1 MFFDDEPLTLKKR
14 AILKEPPPIPDT
26 GWQRPEYPPDL
37 SDAAYIGF
45 DVETKEN
52 DFEHGP
58 GWSRGQ
64 AHIVGASIAA
74 VDRLGNRGQW
84 YFPVRHEVEP
94 EWNLNPAHVFPWLKT
109 TLETPHIPKIGA
121 NLTYDIGNLT
131 EENIFVLGELHD
143 VQFAEA
149 LINDAG
155 EVNLEFL
162 AEKYGGTGKLTSELY
177 QWCAD
182 AYGEEPTPLQR
193 KNIWRAP
200 PRLVGPYA
208 EVDASLPT
216 KILPLQWQ
224 IMERE
229 GTLGVYRMEC
239 DLIPLMV
246 RMRLAGVRIDVEFA
260 EQLYIKL
267 GNDIQTMYA
276 ELFRQTGIRANV
288 LAPTELALIFDH
300 LGLRYNRT
308 PTGKPSFQKEW
319 LKLQALTHPIIQ
331 LILDIREL
339 EKLRGTFVRGY
350 LLERNVNGV
359 IHCQFHQMRNDDGG
373 AKTGRY
379 SSSDPNLQNVSVR
392 TKNGRLIRKAF
403 RPDYGHKEWE
413 KDDYSQVEYRMLA
426 HYAVDKGDGS
436 ADALRAAYNA
446 DPRTDYHDRVFRTY
460 CYFTGQ
466 NYDTMPPD
474 EKDDKRRPLKNVN
487 FGLIYGQGEPSLAYK
502 AGMSREQSK
511 PFFSAYHQ
519 AASYVKPTM
528 EAIANEAKQLG
539 YITTIL
545 GRRVR
550 FELWEPR
557 DNYDAQKPA
566 LPYATAIRA
575 YGYGIERAYTY
586 RAVNYK
592 FQGSGTGD
600 VIKAGMWKAYR
611 DGVFDVIGVPRLQ
624 VHDELGFSVIDDTPQ
639 QNEAYAYMRHCLET
653 TVPCRVPIYV
663 DSKRGASWGDL
674 K

>member
-1 MFFDDEPLTLKKR
+1 MFFDDEPLTLKKKALLR
-14 AILKEPPPIPDT
+14 ELPPIPQT
-26 GWQRPEYPPDL
+26 GWQRPEHPPDL
-37 SDAAYIGF
+37 SDAVAIGL

-74 VDRLGNRGQW
+74 VDRLGNSGQW

-94 EWNLNPAHVFPWLKT
+94 EYNLNPAHVFPWLKR
-109 TLETPHIPKIGA
+109 TLETRHIPKIGA

-131 EENIFVLGELHD
+131 EEGIYVEGELHD
-143 VQFAEA
+143 IQFAEA
-149 LINDAG
+149 LIDDTG
-155 EVNLEFL
+155 EVNLDYL

-177 QWCAD
+177 EWCAR
-182 AYGEEPTPLQR
+182 AYGGAPGPSQR
-193 KNIWRAP
+193 DNIWRAP
-200 PRLVGPYA
+200 ARLVGPYA
-208 EVDASLPT
+208 EVDASFPI
-216 KILPLQWQ
+216 KILPLQWN
-224 IMERE
+224 IMQQE

-246 RMRLAGVRIDVEFA
+246 RMRRAGVRIDVKMA
-260 EQLYIKL
+260 EQLYVSL
-267 GNDIQTMYA
+267 GNDIQLMND
-276 ELFRQTGIRANV
+276 ELARQAGIRVNV
-288 LAPTELALIFDH
+288 MAPTDLARLFDH

-319 LKLQALTHPIIQ
+319 LKAQTHPLVQ
-331 LILDIREL
+331 LIVDIREL

-359 IHCQFHQMRNDDGG
+359 IHCQFHQMRNDEGG
-373 AKTGRY
+373 AKTGRF

-392 TKNGRLIRKAF
+392 SKNGRLIRKAF
-403 RPDYGHKEWE
+403 IPDEGHKEWE

-436 ADALRAAYNA
+436 AEALRAAYNA
-446 DPRTDYHDRVFRTY
+446 DPRTDYHDKVFRAY
-460 CYFTGQ
+460 CQFTGQ
-466 NYDTMPPD
+466 NYDAMSQD
-474 EKDDKRRPLKNVN
+474 EKDEKRRPLKNVN

-511 PFFSAYHQ
+511 PFFAAYHQ
-519 AASYVKPTM
+519 AAPYVIPTM

-550 FELWEPR
+550 FELWEPH
-557 DNYDAQKPA
+557 DNYDREAPA
-566 LPYATAIRA
+566 LHYDAAIRA

-600 VIKAGMWKAYR
+600 VIKAGMWKAHR
-611 DGVFDVIGVPRLQ
+611 DGVFDVIGVPRIQ
-624 VHDELGFSVIDDTPQ
+624 VHDELGFSAIDDTPQ
-639 QNEAYAYMRHCLET
+639 QNEAYAYMRRCLET